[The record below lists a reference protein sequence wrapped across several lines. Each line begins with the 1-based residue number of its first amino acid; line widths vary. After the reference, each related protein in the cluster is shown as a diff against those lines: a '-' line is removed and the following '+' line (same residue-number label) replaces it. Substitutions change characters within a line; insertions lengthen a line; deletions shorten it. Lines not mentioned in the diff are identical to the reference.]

1 MGAIRCPSNE
11 RLSRTP
17 RRGWHARSPGVTYFL
32 SQLVGFAR
40 QLPIQERAF
49 NGGALD
55 LNLSVTS
62 STLHIG
68 WSSIIWSDRI
78 FGQFI
83 SWSKLEFF
91 INKID
96 HIYGILLT

>member
-1 MGAIRCPSNE
+1 MGARALRRPSN
-11 RLSRTP
+11 SRMP
-17 RRGWHARSPGVTYFL
+17 RAPRGRQARGPGVANLL

-62 STLHIG
+62 SK
-68 WSSIIWSDRI
+68 WSSIIWSDPV
-78 FGQFI
+78 G
-83 SWSKLEFF
+83 S
-91 INKID
+91 
-96 HIYGILLT
+96 HIRSIYQLVQIGVLY

>member
-62 STLHIG
+62 STLPIG
-68 WSSIIWSDRI
+68 WSSIIWSDPV
-78 FGQFI
+78 G
-83 SWSKLEFF
+83 S
-91 INKID
+91 
-96 HIYGILLT
+96 HIRSIYQLVQIGVLY